1 MLRDYEM
8 KSSCHMIEEGQCFL
22 YPLHLVTCKSVL
34 FFMTFYATK
43 VMGIYLL
50 LASQGYK
57 SPCHLLNTVDESM

>member
-8 KSSCHMIEEGQCFL
+8 ESSCHMIEEGSCFL

-43 VMGIYLL
+43 VTGGILTF
-50 LASQGYK
+50 GK
-57 SPCHLLNTVDESM
+57 SRP

>member
-8 KSSCHMIEEGQCFL
+8 KSSCHMIEEGFL

-43 VMGIYLL
+43 VTGVILTF
-50 LASQGYK
+50 GK
-57 SPCHLLNTVDESM
+57 SRLQKSLSFNKYSR